1 MSSAVH
7 LVIRP
12 SLALAL
18 LTFVAVDAA
27 AQEADVAPG
36 DRIYLDTQVD
46 RRATPVRGTLAPR
59 YPRTLRSANVEGEVL
74 VQFTVGPEGRA
85 EMDSFKV
92 LRSSHALFAHSVRQ
106 AVASMRFHP
115 AEIGDRKVRQLVTQP
130 FSFTL
135 NRLPLLPRP

>member
-12 SLALAL
+12 TLALTL
-18 LTFVAVDAA
+18 LTFVAVSAA

-36 DRIYLDTQVD
+36 ERIYLDTQVD

-59 YPRTLRSANVEGEVL
+59 YPRALRSANVEGEVL
-74 VQFTVGPEGRA
+74 VQFIVGSSGDA

-92 LRSSHALFAHSVRQ
+92 LRSSHALFAHSVKQ
-106 AVASMRFHP
+106 AIASMRFHP